1 MIPQWKKWLSYVK
14 EVHIESAPS
23 EVNPELYVCMQSGK
37 LQLCSQNAIYS
48 FDENYHNFSGAFT
61 QINLDKVNKQEVLI
75 MGFGLGSIP
84 LILKNTFGIEAYYT
98 GVELD
103 ENVVYLF
110 ETYNAKN
117 VKCHLQLICADAL
130 VFAATTNAS
139 YNLICSDIFLDNK
152 IPAAFWEIDYLEN
165 LKRSLNP
172 GGAVLMNTL
181 ALTEANRAKADAYFE
196 NIFKKVFP
204 KAVKLAVHLNYM
216 LLSDKAWLE

>member
-1 MIPQWKKWLSYVK
+1 MISKWKKWLSYFK

-23 EVNPELYVCMQSGK
+23 EINPELYVCMQSGK
-37 LQLCSQNAIYS
+37 LQLCSENAIYS
-48 FDENYHNFSGAFT
+48 YDENYHNFSGAFT
-61 QINLDKVNKQEVLI
+61 QMNLGKIREKEVLI

-84 LILKNTFGIEAYYT
+84 LILKNTFGIDAYYT
-98 GVELD
+98 GIELD
-103 ENVVYLF
+103 ENVVYLY

-130 VFAATTNAS
+130 IFAATTQET
-139 YNLICSDIFLDNK
+139 YNLICSDIFLDNI
-152 IPAAFWEIDYLEN
+152 IPAAFWERDYLEN

-181 ALTEANRAKADAYFE
+181 ALTEINRKEADAYFE
-196 NIFKKVFP
+196 NVFKKVFP